1 MLIEVLAILGVVL
14 FIAGFVI
21 LFNRKRA
28 AFAKAFA
35 DDADEDKAEPEKEET
50 PEDKEEGKKT
60 EIFASVDTSNTQDA
74 TGFGYDA
81 TGESSVKN
89 LSFEEKLGKDTVVVE
104 LPAPKTRRKAKAAA
118 PKAAPVVKKGHP
130 VKLGATPEELVKILE
145 RKIAR
150 RVDVLKVAKLPESGD
165 ATLKRYRSK
174 LSELKAKIAETAIKK
189 AFDEKPK
196 KAVKSSTEKDDV
208 IRVST
213 PGVAKKAAKK
223 TTKKSTKKAPAK
235 KPAKKT
241 TKKSKKSAE

>member
-28 AFAKAFA
+28 TFAKAFE

-50 PEDKEEGKKT
+50 PEDKEEGKNT

-81 TGESSVKN
+81 AGESSVKN

-104 LPAPKTRRKAKAAA
+104 LPAPKTRRKAKVAT
-118 PKAAPVVKKGHP
+118 PKASPVVKKGHP

-174 LSELKAKIAETAIKK
+174 LGELKAKIAETAIKK
-189 AFDEKPK
+189 ALAEKPVK
-196 KAVKSSTEKDDV
+196 TKKSSTEKDEV
-208 IRVST
+208 IRVSS
-213 PGVAKKAAKK
+213 PGVEKK
-223 TTKKSTKKAPAK
+223 TTKKSAKKAPAK

-241 TKKSKKSAE
+241 TKKSKKSAK

>member
-21 LFNRKRA
+21 LFNRRRA
-28 AFAKAFA
+28 ALANAF
-35 DDADEDKAEPEKEET
+35 DEDAVDEGAEPEKEET
-50 PEDKEEGKKT
+50 PEEKEDDKKT

-81 TGESSVKN
+81 AGESSVKN

-104 LPAPKTRRKAKAAA
+104 LPAPKTPRKAKAAA

-165 ATLKRYRSK
+165 ATLKRYRSR
-174 LSELKAKIAETAIKK
+174 LGELKAKIAETTIKK
-189 AFDEKPK
+189 ALTEKPAK
-196 KAVKSSTEKDDV
+196 TKKSSTEDSEV
-208 IRVST
+208 IRVSS
-213 PGVAKKAAKK
+213 PGVEKK
-223 TTKKSTKKAPAK
+223 TTKKSAKKAPAK

-241 TKKSKKSAE
+241 TRKSKKSAK